1 MIPTHFRDESWCKN
15 ILMDLTRSSEDYNN
29 PGVILTN
36 KYYEEKDGHFLIPR
50 HYEMFP
56 YGHEVLDYSSDGE
69 DINFKC
75 DVEWRNDL
83 QRSGFAMLTETDHGI
98 LKLPPGEGK
107 TVVSIAAICSIG
119 KKAIIFVH
127 KDGLVKQW
135 KDRFLEHSNITED
148 DIGLLNTDKCRE
160 VLKKPIV
167 ISTVQTMNSMITRI
181 PDIQQLLIKANFG
194 VSIWDE
200 CHTTTGAPTFSRTS
214 MYMPC
219 KRVFGLSATPGR
231 ADKNHDVIWKHLGAV
246 YEPEGES
253 KTMEPRIIM
262 LNFSGG
268 TKYSKRYIYWGI
280 PDANGNFKLRYP
292 RFDTSRYLAILHSS
306 KNQTYIPMM
315 QKIAKQVYNS
325 NRVTL
330 LISDRIKILDGIAK
344 VLPKHDIGFYI
355 PRSKDKK
362 DAALFK
368 KFVLSTPGSA
378 RDGTDRD
385 DLDSLIMANSI
396 SNIDQAVGRVCR
408 LRPNKPQPIVFD
420 CVDIDYEDLV
430 KRAEWRKTKY
440 LEKGWSV
447 EEKFLK

>member
-1 MIPTHFRDESWCKN
+1 
-15 ILMDLTRSSEDYNN
+15 
-29 PGVILTN
+29 
-36 KYYEEKDGHFLIPR
+36 
-50 HYEMFP
+50 
-56 YGHEVLDYSSDGE
+56 
-69 DINFKC
+69 
-75 DVEWRNDL
+75 
-83 QRSGFAMLTETDHGI
+83 
-98 LKLPPGEGK
+98 
-107 TVVSIAAICSIG
+107 
-119 KKAIIFVH
+119 
-127 KDGLVKQW
+127 
-135 KDRFLEHSNITED
+135 
-148 DIGLLNTDKCRE
+148 
-160 VLKKPIV
+160 
-167 ISTVQTMNSMITRI
+167 MITRI